1 MQSTRCLLGRVELE
15 AQGEIGEM
23 ESLTLNDG
31 GRLPVLGLGTWQMG
45 GGRSRDYS
53 RDDEMAAIVRD
64 AIAMG
69 YTHID
74 TAEMYGVGHCEEL
87 VGRAMQDF
95 AREDIFLTTKVLADN
110 VRYDDLL
117 RALDGSLERLQ
128 TEYADMYLIH
138 WPNPSVPLEETFR
151 ALNRVVAEGRV
162 KRVGVSNFDVA
173 LFREAEELCETPVVT
188 NQVRYNLYTR
198 EPEENGLL
206 RYCQENNV
214 VLTAYCPLKDG
225 VMQNET
231 VQAVARKHGASA
243 AQVAIRWLTRQP
255 QVVTIPMSTNR
266 DHLRQNME
274 ALTLALD
281 EEDVQRLDA
290 SG

>member
-1 MQSTRCLLGRVELE
+1 
-15 AQGEIGEM
+15 M
-23 ESLTLNDG
+23 ETLALKDG

-53 RDDEMAAIVRD
+53 RDDEMVAIIRD

-95 AREDIFLTTKVLADN
+95 ARGEILLTTKVLADN

-138 WPNPSVPLEETFR
+138 WPNPSVPLEESFR

-173 LFREAEELCETPVVT
+173 LQREAEALCETPVVT

-290 SG
+290 IG

>member
-1 MQSTRCLLGRVELE
+1 
-15 AQGEIGEM
+15 M
-23 ESLTLNDG
+23 ETLTLNDG

-53 RDDEMAAIVRD
+53 QDDEMTALIRD
-64 AIAMG
+64 AIKMG

-74 TAEMYGVGHCEEL
+74 TAELYGVGHCEEL

-95 AREDIFLTTKVLADN
+95 AREEIFLTTKVLADN

-117 RALDGSLERLQ
+117 RALDRSLEHLQ
-128 TEYADMYLIH
+128 TDHADLYLIH
-138 WPNPSVPLEETFR
+138 WPNPDVPLEESFR
-151 ALNRVVAEGRV
+151 ALNRVAAEGRV

-173 LFREAEELCETPVVT
+173 LLREAQELCETPVVT

-198 EPEENGLL
+198 APEQDGLL
-206 RYCQENNV
+206 RYCQENNI
-214 VLTAYCPLKDG
+214 VLTAYSPLKDG

-231 VQAVARKHGASA
+231 VQAVASKHGATA

-266 DHLRQNME
+266 DHLRQNLE

-281 EEDVQRLDA
+281 EEDVQRLNQA
-290 SG
+290 SS

>member
-1 MQSTRCLLGRVELE
+1 
-15 AQGEIGEM
+15 M
-23 ESLTLNDG
+23 ESLKLNDG
-31 GRLPVLGLGTWQMG
+31 GSLPVLGLGTWQMG

-53 RDDEMAAIVRD
+53 RDEEMAAIIHD
-64 AIAMG
+64 AIEMG

-87 VGRAMQDF
+87 VGRAMQEF

-138 WPNPSVPLEETFR
+138 WPNPNVPLAESFR

-173 LFREAEELCETPVVT
+173 LLREAEALCETPVVT

-198 EPEENGLL
+198 EPEEDGLL
-206 RYCQENNV
+206 RYCQENSV

-290 SG
+290 IG

>member
-1 MQSTRCLLGRVELE
+1 
-15 AQGEIGEM
+15 M
-23 ESLTLNDG
+23 ETLTLNDG
-31 GRLPVLGLGTWQMG
+31 GRLPVIGLGTWQMG

-53 RDDEMAAIVRD
+53 QDDEMTALIRD
-64 AIAMG
+64 AIEMG

-87 VGRAMQDF
+87 VGRALQSF
-95 AREDIFLTTKVLADN
+95 AREEIFLTTKVLPDN
-110 VRYDDLL
+110 VRHDDLL
-117 RALDGSLERLQ
+117 LALDGSLERLQ
-128 TEYADMYLIH
+128 TDYVDLYLIH
-138 WPNPSVPLEETFR
+138 SPNPDVALEESFK
-151 ALNRVVAEGRV
+151 ALNRVAAEGRV

-173 LFREAEELCETPVVT
+173 LLRQAQELCETPVVT

-198 EPEENGLL
+198 APEQDGLL
-206 RYCQENNV
+206 RYCQENNI
-214 VLTAYCPLKDG
+214 VLTAYSPLKDG

-231 VQAVARKHGASA
+231 VQAVARKHGATA

-266 DHLRQNME
+266 DHLRQNLE

-281 EEDVQRLDA
+281 EEDVQRLNQA
-290 SG
+290 SK

>member
-1 MQSTRCLLGRVELE
+1 MDTLK
-15 AQGEIGEM
+15 
-23 ESLTLNDG
+23 LNDG
-31 GRLPVLGLGTWQMG
+31 GRLPILGLGTWQMG
-45 GGRSRDYS
+45 GERSRDYS
-53 RDDEMAAIVRD
+53 RDDEMVAIVRD
-64 AIAMG
+64 AIEMG

-87 VGRAMQDF
+87 VARAMQDSV
-95 AREDIFLTTKVLADN
+95 REDIFLTTKVLADN

-128 TEYADMYLIH
+128 TDYADMYLIH
-138 WPNPSVPLEETFR
+138 WPNPNVPLEESFR
-151 ALNRVVAEGRV
+151 ALNRAATDGRV
-162 KRVGVSNFDVA
+162 RRVGVSNFDVA
-173 LFREAEELCETPVVT
+173 QLREAQELCETPVVT
-188 NQVRYNLYTR
+188 NQVRYNLHSR
-198 EPEENGLL
+198 EPEQDGML

-231 VQAVARKHGASA
+231 VQAVARKHGATG

-266 DHLRQNME
+266 DHLRQNLE
-274 ALTLALD
+274 ALTLELD
-281 EEDVQRLDA
+281 EEDVERLNQA
-290 SG
+290 TE

>member
-1 MQSTRCLLGRVELE
+1 
-15 AQGEIGEM
+15 M
-23 ESLTLNDG
+23 ETLTLNDG

-53 RDDEMAAIVRD
+53 RDDEMVAIIRD

-87 VGRAMQDF
+87 VGRAMQEF
-95 AREDIFLTTKVLADN
+95 AREEIFLTTKVLADN
-110 VRYDDLL
+110 LRYDDLL
-117 RALDGSLERLQ
+117 RALDRSLEHLQ

-138 WPNPSVPLEETFR
+138 WPNPNVPLEETFR
-151 ALNRVVAEGRV
+151 ALNRVAADGRV
-162 KRVGVSNFDVA
+162 KRIGVSNFDVP
-173 LFREAEELCETPVVT
+173 LLREAQELCETPVVT
-188 NQVRYNLYTR
+188 NQVRYNLYSR

-225 VMQNET
+225 VMQDGT
-231 VQAVARKHGASA
+231 VQAVARKHGATA
-243 AQVAIRWLTRQP
+243 AHVAIRWLTRQQ

-266 DHLRQNME
+266 DHLRQNIE

-281 EEDVQRLDA
+281 DEDVQRLNEV
-290 SG
+290 SN